1 MGNWDTAS
9 KAISN
14 GNSFSLPE
22 FRKLF
27 YFFKNISQIPKQIK
41 SRKCG
46 IQISLKA
53 QVSFRRFIFSPWP
66 ELLSLP
72 IYTQQITAC
81 AFFPLYFTLSPW
93 FTQNKEKAWSRQ
105 RHLKWCHSWQE
116 KSIIQQRC
124 TTELSP
130 NSAACLARLFFN
142 LKHITKGKFMGRA
155 VHGQQEIPSG
165 WWEDTIF
172 MAWHNKKQNK
182 WNDKTNKTS

>member
-1 MGNWDTAS
+1 MGNWDIAR

-27 YFFKNISQIPKQIK
+27 HFFKNISQIPRQTK

-46 IQISLKA
+46 IPISLKA
-53 QVSFRRFIFSPWP
+53 QVRLMRFLFSLWPEFIF
-66 ELLSLP
+66 LP

-93 FTQNKEKAWSRQ
+93 LTQKKEKGWSRQ
-105 RHLKWCHSWQE
+105 QCLKWCHSWQE

-130 NSAACLARLFFN
+130 KSAACLARTFFISN
-142 LKHITKGKFMGRA
+142 TSPKGSLWGK
-155 VHGQQEIPSG
+155 
-165 WWEDTIF
+165 
-172 MAWHNKKQNK
+172 
-182 WNDKTNKTS
+182 